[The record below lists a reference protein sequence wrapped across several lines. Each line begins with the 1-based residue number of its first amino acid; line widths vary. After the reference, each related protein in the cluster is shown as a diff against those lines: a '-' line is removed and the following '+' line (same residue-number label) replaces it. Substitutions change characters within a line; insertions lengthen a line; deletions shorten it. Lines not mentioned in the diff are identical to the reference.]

1 MTVGRCEAAL
11 HHFERRGAWRGLEGG
26 IEGGGEGLEGESP
39 TDRRELNNFIDE
51 EYLKNRDNR
60 STLTSVL
67 ILLKLVDK
75 MILQFNLKQ
84 TVTIRKICSGKMIV
98 KL

>member
-1 MTVGRCEAAL
+1 M
-11 HHFERRGAWRGLEGG
+11 
-26 IEGGGEGLEGESP
+26 EGESP

-51 EYLKNRDNR
+51 EYLKSRDNR

-67 ILLKLVDK
+67 ILLKLVHNL
-75 MILQFNLKQ
+75 ILQFNLKQ